1 MNPFAFNYW
10 SCLNLPTLKN
20 KNGGIQDGGQL
31 IQRDRQTQNPFGYLS
46 VGVKPSTAVIGPFSH
61 TSKRR
66 FSCRNSGR
74 AAIKKIFKTFLWYL
88 REFLLCLD
96 MTMKENENNESIIFL
111 TTLPHSSFL
120 FTSVFYNLFNIIV
133 RCSPS
138 GQSGFLMWFL
148 RLTPDW
154 TELMRGLWFTRWHI
168 VCSCIFWQS
177 DPIEYWDERPAWIF
191 RKKKERKKKKKCEI
205 SWNECVAYL
214 SPSVLDWM
222 CSGWRQTSYCCWGA
236 VMWYCQ

>member
-1 MNPFAFNYW
+1 MIPEMKTKTMN
-10 SCLNLPTLKN
+10 
-20 KNGGIQDGGQL
+20 
-31 IQRDRQTQNPFGYLS
+31 LS
-46 VGVKPSTAVIGPFSH
+46 F
-61 TSKRR
+61 
-66 FSCRNSGR
+66 
-74 AAIKKIFKTFLWYL
+74 
-88 REFLLCLD
+88 
-96 MTMKENENNESIIFL
+96 FL